1 LTVPPT
7 RAILSH
13 LGATHCAS
21 RHYASRFTYHVSRIT
36 FYAMLIGA
44 CSVELHLPGNGS
56 LKGKRSILKPLLIHL
71 RREFNLA
78 AAEVAHHDVWQSAEV
93 ALVTVANDPG
103 HVHAVLERAVRWI
116 ETHHPE
122 VQVVDWQI
130 EIL

>member
-1 LTVPPT
+1 MV
-7 RAILSH
+7 
-13 LGATHCAS
+13 
-21 RHYASRFTYHVSRIT
+21 
-36 FYAMLIGA
+36 IGA

-56 LKGKRSILKPLLIHL
+56 LKGKRGILKSLLARL

-78 AAEVAHHDVWQSAEV
+78 AAEVACHDVWQSAGV

-103 HVHAVLERAVRWI
+103 RAHAVLEQAVRWI
-116 ETHHPE
+116 ETYHPE